1 MGDVWATDLSPLEL
15 NNAEVKRIASAGG
28 ARRLTTSNE
37 GQAVVRQMTVHQGPS
52 RLVAIKGYSTSMA
65 LSTLRK
71 MLGKSYLRRGDGIV
85 SMPAARRNERLF
97 GQSGSGR
104 TKLQRAGSCKL
115 ECLGAE
121 YDPREDTCIRAFVR
135 LLAAR
140 AAQEASPE
148 L

>member
-37 GQAVVRQMTVHQGPS
+37 GQAVVRQMTVHQGSS
-52 RLVAIKGYSTSMA
+52 RLVATKGYSTSMA